1 MKRTFTS
8 LTSTLALVATVAALA
23 PTAAARQA
31 RGRAQAQ
38 RPAPTPQT
46 PRPSAPQAAPLPLP
60 ASDGVVL
67 VELRKLL
74 TEVVPGAVGGDKQRL
89 AQINADIEQFKART
103 GLDARDFDTLA
114 VGARAVQL
122 PSGATKLDNAVAVAR
137 GRFRPEAVTAA
148 ARAAA
153 RGAASE
159 QQHAGKAVLV
169 LAVNDTLK
177 VFGIVKMRVSELA
190 LAVLDANMLAVGDP
204 AGVRAAIDAQAGRG
218 LVDPALV
225 AQARGAGADLV
236 AFAGNVPPFAV
247 AGIDIGMPEVNRSIA
262 SIRGFYGGLGTT
274 RAGYHLTTVLRT
286 GNGADAKQLLNTIDA
301 LRSIAPALLGAA
313 GDKAKFAKGALD
325 NLKTGAQ
332 GNEVRLRTELS
343 QPDVAAIVR
352 TL

>member
-8 LTSTLALVATVAALA
+8 LTSTLALAAALAALA
-23 PTAAARQA
+23 PCVSARQA
-31 RGRAQAQ
+31 RGRAQSP
-38 RPAPTPQT
+38 RPTPQA
-46 PRPSAPQAAPLPLP
+46 PRTAAPQAAPLPLP

-67 VELRKLL
+67 VELRRLL
-74 TEVVPGAVGGDKQRL
+74 SEVVPGALAGNKERL

-122 PSGATKLDNAVAVAR
+122 PSGATKIDNAVAVAR

-177 VFGIVKMRVSELA
+177 VFGVVKMRVSELA
-190 LAVLDANMLAVGDP
+190 LAVLDANTLAVGDP

-218 LVDPALV
+218 TVDPALV
-225 AQARGAGADLV
+225 AQARGAGGDLV

-247 AGIDIGMPEVNRSIA
+247 AGIDIGMPEINRSIA
-262 SIRGFYGGLGTT
+262 SIKGFYGGLGTT

-286 GNGADAKQLLNTIDA
+286 GSAAEASQLLKTIDA
-301 LRSIAPALLGAA
+301 LRSIAPALLSAA
-313 GDKAKFAKGALD
+313 GDKARFAKAPLD
-325 NLKTGAQ
+325 NLKTAAQ
-332 GNEVRLRTELS
+332 GSEVRLRTELS